1 MLSSNHQSK
10 EYLTGGFIMK
20 VVVAVDSFKGSM
32 TSMEAGMAVKTGV
45 FAAHSD
51 AEVVVKPLADGGEG
65 TTDALIEGLNGERID
80 LTVTGPYHE
89 PVHAYYG
96 YLKDT
101 NTAVMEMATAA
112 GITISDKKNPMEA
125 TTYGVGEM
133 ILHAINKGIRNFII
147 GIGGSATN
155 DGGIGMLKA
164 LGFTFLDAKGEDV
177 GEGGQALAKVAAV
190 KDSDKKALLSEC
202 NFKIACDVTN
212 PLCGFQGATYIYG
225 PQKGVTSEM
234 LPVLDT
240 GMENYAKITAQVIGK
255 NNMNASG
262 AGAAGGLGFAFLSYL
277 NGELTPGIQL
287 ILNAVHLEEEM
298 KNADVV
304 VTGEGR
310 LDHQTAMGKAPVG
323 VAKLGKKY
331 GAKTVAFAGSVT
343 KEAVACN
350 EAGIDAFFPIVRGI
364 STLEEAMD
372 PDTAKANMAAAAEQ
386 VFRLL

>member
-1 MLSSNHQSK
+1 
-10 EYLTGGFIMK
+10 MK

-32 TSMEAGMAVKTGV
+32 TSMEAGMAVRTGIL
-45 FAAHSD
+45 AANKD
-51 AEVVVKPLADGGEG
+51 TEVVVKPLADGGEG
-65 TTDALIEGLNGERID
+65 TVDALIEGLNGERVD
-80 LTVTGPYHE
+80 LTATGPYHE
-89 PVHAYYG
+89 PIPAYYG

-101 NTAVMEMATAA
+101 NTAVMEMASAA
-112 GITISDKKNPMEA
+112 GITISSKRNPMIA

-133 ILHAINKGIRNFII
+133 ILHAIDQGIRNFII

-164 LGFTFLDAKGEDV
+164 LGFTFLDTNGRDV
-177 GEGGQALAKVAAV
+177 GEGGQALAKIAAV
-190 KDSDKKALLSEC
+190 KPSDKNALLSEC

-234 LPVLDT
+234 LPVLDA
-240 GMENYAKITAQVIGK
+240 GMENYAKVTTRFIGK

-287 ILNAVHLEEEM
+287 ILNAVHLEDEI
-298 KNADVV
+298 KDADVV

-310 LDHQTAMGKAPVG
+310 LDHQTAMGKSPVG
-323 VAKLGKKY
+323 VAKLAKRY
-331 GAKTVAFAGSVT
+331 GAKTIAFAGSIT
-343 KEAVACN
+343 KEATACN
-350 EAGIDAFFPIVRGI
+350 EAGIDAFFPIIREI
-364 STLEEAMD
+364 STLEEAMN
-372 PDTAKANMAAAAEQ
+372 PATAKANTAAAAEQ
-386 VFRLL
+386 VFRLLFSSLPPVS